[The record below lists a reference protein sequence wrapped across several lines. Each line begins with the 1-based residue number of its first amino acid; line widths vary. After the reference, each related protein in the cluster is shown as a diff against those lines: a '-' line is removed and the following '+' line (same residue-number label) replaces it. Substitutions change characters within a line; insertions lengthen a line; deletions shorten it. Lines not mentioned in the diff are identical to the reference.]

1 MKLLALVTSL
11 MALGISTLGVLGMT
25 APALLL
31 EMARLLTTGSGLYGA
46 AVLRVVFGALLL
58 LLASGSRMPAIIR
71 VIGFVIVVAGLLTPF
86 FGVAAGVFTWISAQ
100 DPRLIRA
107 VALLPFAF
115 GLFIVYAINS
125 PRDSVAGSR
134 KTR

>member
-1 MKLLALVTSL
+1 MKLLTLITSL
-11 MALGISTLGVLGMT
+11 MAVAIAALGVLGMT

-31 EMARLLTTGSGLYGA
+31 EMARLLTTGTGLYGA
-46 AVLRVVFGALLL
+46 AVLRVVFGVLLL
-58 LLASGSRMPAIIR
+58 LLAPGSRMPGIIR
-71 VIGFVIVVAGLLTPF
+71 VIGFLIVVAGVLTPF

-107 VALLPFAF
+107 VAILPFAL

-125 PRDSVAGSR
+125 PRGGAAGSR